1 MAATGR
7 TSLGFDVRSSDMT
20 AELSAQ
26 LPHRGRNPEA
36 NVTSD
41 TAALV
46 PSGSAAG
53 QRTEFDVL
61 IVEDDAVDAFLA
73 QELLAEA
80 DPGLR
85 LNRATD
91 LRSAEAAIED
101 GIRCVVLDLNLP
113 DATGLDG
120 LQRLLER
127 APTLAVVVL
136 TGQHDDQLGVQAVAA
151 GAQDYLTKGEIDGPL
166 LARTIRYAVE
176 RQESHRYRLEAEL
189 HARENAR
196 LERGLLPTPAISS
209 TELACHTRYLPG
221 RPRSLLGGDFYDV
234 VETTDGTLHAVIGD
248 VCGHGPDEAALGVCL
263 RVAWRSL
270 VLAGLRGAEL
280 FAVLQQLLVGER
292 RTDEIFTTACM
303 VTLEPKP
310 TSATILSAGHPPP
323 LLLDS
328 GRRKAPVV
336 AEALPS
342 STGPALGLTAEPTWR
357 TEQIELTG
365 TWGLLLYTDGIIEGR
380 IGNGAERLGVDR
392 LTKII
397 EARMSDQLAGT
408 ELLRATIAEVT
419 ELDGGTLADDIA
431 ALLIARREA
440 R

>member
-1 MAATGR
+1 M
-7 TSLGFDVRSSDMT
+7 
-20 AELSAQ
+20 
-26 LPHRGRNPEA
+26 
-36 NVTSD
+36 TSD
-41 TAALV
+41 TAALA
-46 PSGSAAG
+46 PTGSVAG
-53 QRTEFDVL
+53 RGTELEVL

-85 LNRATD
+85 LHRATD
-91 LRSAEAAIED
+91 LRTAEAAIAD
-101 GIRCVVLDLNLP
+101 DTRCVVLDLNLP

-120 LQRLLER
+120 LRRLLER
-127 APTLAVVVL
+127 VPTLAVVVL
-136 TGQHDDQLGVQAVAA
+136 TGQHDDQLGVQAVSA

-196 LERGLLPTPAISS
+196 LERGLLPTPVISS
-209 TELACHTRYLPG
+209 TKLTCHTRYLPG

-234 VETTDGTLHAVIGD
+234 VETADGTLHAVIGD

-270 VLAGLRGAEL
+270 VLAGLRGTEL
-280 FAVLQQLLVGER
+280 FAVLQRLLVGER

-303 VTLEPKP
+303 VTLGPDP
-310 TSATILSAGHPPP
+310 SSATILSAGHPPP
-323 LLLDS
+323 LLLTS
-328 GRRKAPVV
+328 GRRKKAPEVT
-336 AEALPS
+336 EALPS
-342 STGPALGLTAEPTWR
+342 STGPALGLTAQPTWR
-357 TEQIELTG
+357 LAEVELTG
-365 TWGLLLYTDGIIEGR
+365 PWGLLLYTDGIVEGR
-380 IGNGAERLGVDR
+380 IGNGAERLGVER
-392 LTKII
+392 LAKII
-397 EARMSDQLAGT
+397 EARMADRLDGP

-419 ELDGGTLADDIA
+419 QLDGGTLADDIA
-431 ALLIARREA
+431 ALLIARRES

>member
-1 MAATGR
+1 MP
-7 TSLGFDVRSSDMT
+7 
-20 AELSAQ
+20 AELSAT
-26 LPHRGRNPEA
+26 LPPGGRNPETK
-36 NVTSD
+36 VTSD

-46 PSGSAAG
+46 PPGSAAG
-53 QRTEFDVL
+53 QRTEVGVL

-73 QELLAEA
+73 QELLADA

-120 LQRLLER
+120 LRRLLDR
-127 APTLAVVVL
+127 APWLAVVVL

-189 HARENAR
+189 HAQENAR
-196 LERGLLPTPAISS
+196 LERGLLPTPAINSA
-209 TELACHTRYLPG
+209 ELACHTRYLPG

-234 VETTDGTLHAVIGD
+234 VQTADGTLHAVIGD

-270 VLAGLRGAEL
+270 VLAGLRGTEL
-280 FAVLQQLLVGER
+280 FAVLQRLLIGER
-292 RTDEIFTTACM
+292 RTEEIFTTACM
-303 VTLEPKP
+303 VTLDPAP
-310 TSATILSAGHPPP
+310 RSAAILSAGHPPP
-323 LLLDS
+323 LLLQS
-328 GRRKAPVV
+328 GRRKSPPVV
-336 AEALPS
+336 REALSS
-342 STGPALGLTAEPTWR
+342 STGPALGLTAEPAWR

-392 LTKII
+392 LARII
-397 EARMSDQLAGT
+397 EARMADRLTGT
-408 ELLRATIAEVT
+408 ELLRATIAKVT

>member
-1 MAATGR
+1 
-7 TSLGFDVRSSDMT
+7 VRKSDIR
-20 AELSAQ
+20 AELSAT
-26 LPHRGRNPEA
+26 LPHRGRNPETK
-36 NVTSD
+36 VTSD
-41 TAALV
+41 TAAVV
-46 PSGSAAG
+46 PPGSAAG

-120 LQRLLER
+120 LRRLLER
-127 APTLAVVVL
+127 APTVAVVVL

-209 TELACHTRYLPG
+209 AELACYTRYLPG

-234 VETTDGTLHAVIGD
+234 VQTADGTLHAVIGD

-270 VLAGLRGAEL
+270 VLAGLRGTEL
-280 FAVLQQLLVGER
+280 FAVLQRLLVGER

-303 VTLEPKP
+303 VTLDPAPK
-310 TSATILSAGHPPP
+310 AAAILSAGHPPP

-328 GRRKAPVV
+328 GRRTTPAVR
-336 AEALPS
+336 EALPS

-357 TEQIELTG
+357 IEQIELTG
-365 TWGLLLYTDGIIEGR
+365 TWGLLLYTDGIVEGR
-380 IGNGAERLGVDR
+380 VGNGAERLGVDR
-392 LTKII
+392 LTKIV
-397 EARMSDQLAGT
+397 EARMADRLSGT

-431 ALLIARREA
+431 ALLIARREP